1 MGHLLV
7 VMGSGETTPSMVTTH
22 RRVLDRVRDDAG
34 DPRGA
39 VVLDTPYGF
48 QRNADEISART
59 LDYFARNVGHAVSVL
74 RLRSAGELS
83 DVAHEDAL
91 ATIADAAWVFTGPG
105 SPSYLARQWLA
116 TRLPE
121 ALGARLER
129 EGEGASVY
137 ASAAACTVGA
147 RTLPVYDIYKVG
159 ADPHWQP
166 GLGLL
171 GRLGLDAVLV
181 PHFDNAEGGTHD
193 TRYCYMGEERL
204 AVLEDQLPTTT
215 WVLGVDEHTA
225 LVVDVASGR
234 VSIEGR
240 GGVTVRA
247 REHAV
252 VFPAGSDLALED
264 LVRAATGAVDAG
276 VGATLRR
283 RDEGDAGVAGTAA
296 DASGGGDDAT
306 GADEAADPGPRFESA
321 IDAGDA
327 LAAAEVTV
335 ALETAVNGEAAG
347 ADGELDFSP
356 SRRELRRQ
364 IVALARL
371 AQTGLHE
378 HRELVAPHVE
388 VLLRLRDEAR
398 AERRFEVADAI
409 RDALITAGVEVRDA
423 AGGSSWEFH
432 DPIELARRG

>member
-1 MGHLLV
+1 MGHLIV

-22 RRVLDRVRDDAG
+22 RRVLDRVRPAAD

-39 VVLDTPYGF
+39 IVVDTPYGF
-48 QRNADEISART
+48 QRNVDELSART
-59 LDYFARNVGHAVSVL
+59 LEYFAHNVGHAVSVL
-74 RLRSAGELS
+74 ELRDAAGLT
-83 DVAHEDAL
+83 DVAHEDAV
-91 ATIADAAWVFTGPG
+91 ATVAAADWVFTGPG

-116 TRLPE
+116 TRLPA
-121 ALGARLER
+121 ALIARLDR
-129 EGEGASVY
+129 DGASVY

-166 GLGLL
+166 GLELL
-171 GRLGLDAVLV
+171 ARLGLDAVLV

-204 AVLEDQLPTTT
+204 VLLEEQLPATT

-225 LVVDVASGR
+225 MTVDTATGR
-234 VSIEGR
+234 VTVEGR
-240 GGVTVRA
+240 GGITVRT
-247 REHAV
+247 RDHAV
-252 VFPAGSDLALED
+252 AFPAGSDLELDD
-264 LVRAATGAVDAG
+264 LVAAATGSTSA
-276 VGATLRR
+276 
-283 RDEGDAGVAGTAA
+283 VAGAIAIVPGTARRTPGV
-296 DASGGGDDAT
+296 DTTTTGGGVE
-306 GADEAADPGPRFESA
+306 GLDPPARFEAA
-321 IDAGDA
+321 IDAKDA

-335 ALETAVNGEAAG
+335 ALETAVNGEAVG

-356 SRRELRRQ
+356 TRQELRRQ

-388 VLLRLRDEAR
+388 LLLGLRDEAR
-398 AERRFEVADAI
+398 AERRFDVADAI
-409 RDALITAGVEVRDA
+409 RDALIA
-423 AGGSSWEFH
+423 AGIEVHDTADGSSWEFH
-432 DPIELARRG
+432 DPIDAARRA